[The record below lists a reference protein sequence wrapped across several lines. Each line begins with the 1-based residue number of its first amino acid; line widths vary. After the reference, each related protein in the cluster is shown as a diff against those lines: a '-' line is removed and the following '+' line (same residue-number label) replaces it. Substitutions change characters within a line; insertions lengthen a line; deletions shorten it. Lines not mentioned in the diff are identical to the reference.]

1 MLLFYFESKNCI
13 LMKKFILPLVLIPLF
28 AFAQRDYSKMQ
39 VAHDELTPGVL
50 RLFVGNSVAVVAFS
64 GNDGLMLIDAAYEQT
79 VSQLNDTLSKLVGL
93 PVRYLV
99 NTHLHG
105 DHTGGNIYFGRDADI
120 IAHHS
125 VKAWLASDR
134 RQGDRVPGP
143 VPDHA
148 IPNITFEGSLNMEF
162 NGQLVEFYHLPGGH
176 TEGDLVLHLTGSNVL
191 IVGDLL
197 FAGYFPYVDIGH
209 GGNPHKFIE
218 NLQWVTEN
226 FNDDAIV
233 VGGHGPVFTMEQ
245 VRNYI
250 SNLEQTMAIVAAAKS
265 RGMSAEQIKEAGLL
279 KKWESYGSFFITE
292 ERWIDTVYPFA
303 GN

>member
-1 MLLFYFESKNCI
+1 
-13 LMKKFILPLVLIPLF
+13 MKKIILFFFLLPALV
-28 AFAQRDYSKMQ
+28 FAQRDYSKMQ
-39 VAHDELTPGVL
+39 VQHDELAPGVY

-79 VSQLNDTLSKLVGL
+79 VAQLNDTLNNLVGL

-105 DHTGGNIYFGRDADI
+105 DHTGGNIFFGKDADI

-125 VKAWLASDR
+125 VKEWLASDR

-143 VPDHA
+143 MPDHA
-148 IPNITFEGSLNMEF
+148 IPNITFEGTLNMAF
-162 NGQLVEFYHLPGGH
+162 NDQLVEFYHLPGGH
-176 TEGDLVLHLTGSNVL
+176 TAGDLVLHLTGSNVL

-197 FAGYFPYVDIGH
+197 FAGYFPYIDTGQ
-209 GGNPHKFIE
+209 GGNPQKFIE
-218 NLQWVTEN
+218 HLKWIVEN
-226 FNDDAIV
+226 FNEDAIV
-233 VGGHGPVFTMEQ
+233 VGGHGPVFSMEQ

-292 ERWIDTVYPFA
+292 ERWIDTVYPFV
-303 GN
+303 GS